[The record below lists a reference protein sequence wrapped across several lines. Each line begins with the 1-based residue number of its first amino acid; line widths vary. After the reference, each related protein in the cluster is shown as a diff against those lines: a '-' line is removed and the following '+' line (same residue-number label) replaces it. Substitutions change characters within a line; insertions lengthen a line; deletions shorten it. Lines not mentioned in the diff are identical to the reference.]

1 MGKKCFI
8 VVLSLFLSLCTLNKV
23 YAEESCSYKNR
34 AELNKIAAN
43 VSAAYEVKK
52 DENNQT
58 YFRISIYNITEKIYV
73 NITNSLNPDGLLIV
87 NPPMTNNG
95 VYSFD
100 VKDINTVITYTIVVR
115 SSVPGCTEDIRRF
128 NFVKPKK
135 NKYFDYE
142 ECKYDDT
149 SEYSYCSEWI
159 TSDFTLSE
167 EDILKKIEEQ
177 RNNLKVITTS
187 RCIDCIEDVR
197 YNAKKIRLMQIKKMM
212 VIGLS
217 IGISL
222 DMIFIYIKISNIR
235 RYEL

>member
-1 MGKKCFI
+1 MGKKWFI
-8 VVLSLFLSLCTLNKV
+8 VVISIFLTFSVGTNV
-23 YAEESCSYKNR
+23 YAEETCSYKNR

-43 VSAAYEVKK
+43 VIAAYEVKK

-58 YFRISIYNITEKIYV
+58 FFRVSIYNITENIYV
-73 NITNSLNPDGLLIV
+73 NITNSINPDELLIV
-87 NPPMTNNG
+87 NPPMTTNG

-115 SSVPGCTEDIRRF
+115 SSIPGCTEDIRRF
-128 NFVKPKK
+128 TFIKPKK
-135 NKYFDYE
+135 NKFYDYE

-149 SEYSYCSEWI
+149 AEYSYCSEWI
-159 TSDFTLSE
+159 TSDFTLS
-167 EDILKKIEEQ
+167 DDAILTKIEEQ
-177 RNNLKVITTS
+177 RQKIKVITTT
-187 RCIDCIEDVR
+187 RCVDCIEDVR
-197 YNAKKIRLMQIKKMM
+197 YSAQKKKIMQIKKII

-222 DMIFIYIKISNIR
+222 DLIFIYIKVSNIR